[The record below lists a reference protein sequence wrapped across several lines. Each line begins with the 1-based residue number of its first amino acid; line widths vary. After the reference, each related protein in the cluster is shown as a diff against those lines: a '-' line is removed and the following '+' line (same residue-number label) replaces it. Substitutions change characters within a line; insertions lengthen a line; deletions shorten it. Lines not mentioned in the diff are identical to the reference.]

1 MSWQE
6 QLLGSLAGS
15 GPLAL
20 ALGFAVKTLWSRVR
34 ELEKKL
40 ETVNAERLEDLKA
53 LLQQSDSS
61 GQS

>member
-1 MSWQE
+1 MTWEE

-20 ALGFAVKTLWSRVR
+20 ALGLAVKTLWSRVR

-40 ETVNAERLEDLKA
+40 EGLNAERLNDLKEM
-53 LLQQSDSS
+53 LRSDD
-61 GQS
+61 